1 VDCERCR
8 EAISAGLDGE
18 AGARETARAE
28 EHRQGCAACRTW
40 AELAAVVT
48 RRVRTGPAD
57 PAPDLVTV
65 LLGPEAVLS
74 SPEAV
79 LSSPVCGCAA
89 TCGCG
94 CQQGRSCR
102 CAPQVA

>member
-1 VDCERCR
+1 MDCERCR
-8 EAISAGLDGE
+8 TAISAGLDGE

-28 EHRQGCAACRTW
+28 AHLAGCAACRTW

-57 PAPDLVTV
+57 PAPDLAAA
-65 LLGPEAVLS
+65 LLGGT
-74 SPEAV
+74 
-79 LSSPVCGCAA
+79 CDCAA

-94 CQQGRSCR
+94 CRQGLRCR
-102 CAPQVA
+102 CSAQVA

>member
-1 VDCERCR
+1 MGDDLPVVDCERCR

-18 AGARETARAE
+18 AGAPETARAE
-28 EHRQGCAACRTW
+28 EHLGGCAACRTW
-40 AELAAVVT
+40 ADLAARVT

-65 LLGPEAVLS
+65 VLGPEPGRA
-74 SPEAV
+74 
-79 LSSPVCGCAA
+79 CGCAA
-89 TCGCG
+89 SCGCG
-94 CQQGRSCR
+94 CQQGLACR

>member
-1 VDCERCR
+1 MTVVDCERCR

-18 AGARETARAE
+18 AGARESARAE

-57 PAPDLVTV
+57 PAPDLSTAI
-65 LLGPEAVLS
+65 LGPEAALS
-74 SPEAV
+74 GAA
-79 LSSPVCGCAA
+79 CGCAA